1 MAKFADILQAIRKE
15 IVRLRVIDDIDR
27 VILVA
32 RRTTVPNL
40 VAEKDI
46 LIRVNPTQVVT
57 SVEGQGRHYTKIRRM
72 IEVIP
77 RVRLS
82 LDEVGRDE
90 QWLVNEELGIIAFE
104 DAIIDA
110 LQLFQP
116 PNTTG
121 ANDPAADGAA
131 YLNSEPMRLVSITIP
146 EKSNEPN
153 SKWGSSTM
161 LWEIMYQQVLDQSRQ

>member
-15 IVRLRVIDDIDR
+15 IVRLRVLDDIDR

-32 RRTTVPNL
+32 RRTAVPNL

-46 LIRVNPTQVVT
+46 LIRVNPTQVIT
-57 SVEGQGRHYTKIRRM
+57 SVEGQGRHYTRIRRM

-77 RVRLS
+77 RVRLA
-82 LDEVGRDE
+82 LDEVGRDAN
-90 QWLVNEELGIIAFE
+90 WLMNEELGIIAFE

-116 PNTTG
+116 MNIAET
-121 ANDPAADGAA
+121 AFLND
-131 YLNSEPMRLVSITIP
+131 EPMRLVNMTIP
-146 EKSNEPN
+146 EKQNEPN
-153 SKWGSSTM
+153 NKWGSSTM
-161 LWEIMYQQVLDQSRQ
+161 LWEICYQAELDQARQ

>member
-15 IVRLRVIDDIDR
+15 IVRLRVIEDIDR

-40 VAEKDI
+40 VGDKDI

-57 SVEGQGRHYTKIRRM
+57 SVEGEGRYFTKIRRL

-77 RVRLS
+77 RVRLA
-82 LDEVGRDE
+82 LDEVGRDAN
-90 QWLVNEELGIIAFE
+90 WLMNEELGIIAFE

-116 PNTTG
+116 TNT
-121 ANDPAADGAA
+121 AEDAF
-131 YLNSEPMRLVSITIP
+131 LIVEPMRLVSMTIP
-146 EKSNEPN
+146 EKANEPN
-153 SKWGSSTM
+153 SKWGSSVQS
-161 LWEIMYQQVLDQSRQ
+161 WEIMYQQDLDQSRQ